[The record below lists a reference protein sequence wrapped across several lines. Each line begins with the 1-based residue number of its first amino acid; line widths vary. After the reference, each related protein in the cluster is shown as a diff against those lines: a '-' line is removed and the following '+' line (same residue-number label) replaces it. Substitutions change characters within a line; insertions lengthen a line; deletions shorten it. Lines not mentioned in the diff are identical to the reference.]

1 MLLTNVKTVYWPI
14 DHSYSNLASIFNES
28 IFFFSPTD
36 SKLICIE
43 ILLKK
48 LCECDGPFTTQMET
62 FNNYFLDTNIVF
74 KPIMLII

>member
-1 MLLTNVKTVYWPI
+1 MSKLFTDQLTN
-14 DHSYSNLASIFNES
+14 SYSNLASIFNKL
-28 IFFFSPTD
+28 IFFSPTD